1 MSKTSATLKRIGGFF
16 KRNAVYFLII
26 LCLAS
31 VATVIAL
38 AVTRESALPN
48 TDIPVGSIDD
58 TPSDKTDNADTPNE
72 PVVNP
77 DKPAEPVNPT
87 PAVKE
92 QKFYAPCNDGSV
104 SNNYS
109 DTLVVWNQTLKQ
121 YATHLALDFV
131 SDDGNVYA
139 SCDGT
144 IKEVGYNALDGYYV
158 CISHD
163 NGYESRYLSLG
174 EECSLKV
181 GSSVKQG
188 QLLGK
193 MSTSQGSESLDGAHL
208 HFELLKDGECVNPL
222 EVIVTSEK

>member
-38 AVTRESALPN
+38 AVTRETALPN
-48 TDIPVGSIDD
+48 TDIPAGNVDD
-58 TPSDKTDNADTPNE
+58 IPSDNPSNDNPNE

-77 DKPAEPVNPT
+77 DTPSDPVDPT
-87 PAVKE
+87 PVVKE
-92 QKFYAPCNDGSV
+92 QKFYTPCNDASV

-109 DTLVVWNQTLKQ
+109 DTVVVWNQTLKQ

-144 IKEVGYNALDGYYV
+144 VKEVGYNALDGYYI
-158 CISHD
+158 CITHED
-163 NGYESRYLSLG
+163 GYESRYLSLE

-181 GSSVKQG
+181 GAKVEQG
-188 QLLGK
+188 KLLGK

-208 HFELLKDGECVNPL
+208 HFELLKDGEYVNPL